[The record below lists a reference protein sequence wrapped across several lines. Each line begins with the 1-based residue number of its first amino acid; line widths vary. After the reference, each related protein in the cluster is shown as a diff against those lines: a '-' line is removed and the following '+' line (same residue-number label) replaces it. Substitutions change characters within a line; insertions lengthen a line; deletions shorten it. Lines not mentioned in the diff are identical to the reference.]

1 VSAARR
7 PKKLAAEELFEYA
20 VKSLGARAYSTGDLK
35 SKLRMRAANATD
47 ADAAIQRLKDI
58 GYLDDKRF
66 AESYAAAR
74 VENEG
79 FGRMRVVQDLRARRI
94 TGDMAEQAVGQA
106 LGDKTEEELIDAFMA
121 RRMASVFAGGPIED
135 ARKLATAYR
144 KLRRAGFTSG
154 AILKALKR
162 LAARPEESRNL
173 SKKRKTLKAEGTRGA
188 SRVSKTAPS
197 APSSPQA
204 LS

>member
-1 VSAARR
+1 MARR

-35 SKLRMRAANATD
+35 TKLRMRAANAAD
-47 ADAAIQRLKDI
+47 ADAAIERLKDI

-66 AESYAAAR
+66 AEGYAAAR

-94 TGDMAEQAVGQA
+94 AGDMAEQAVGQA
-106 LGDKTEEELIDAFMA
+106 LGDKTEDELIDAFIA
-121 RRMASVFAGGPIED
+121 RRMASAFAAGPIED
-135 ARKLATAYR
+135 QSKLAAAYR

-154 AILKALKR
+154 GILKALKR
-162 LAARPEESRNL
+162 VAARPEEIQEPADEEESGIDFSR
-173 SKKRKTLKAEGTRGA
+173 
-188 SRVSKTAPS
+188 
-197 APSSPQA
+197 
-204 LS
+204 